1 MNKFLSVII
10 GFVLFNLSAKAQ
22 DTGNSIEI
30 SGTLGIKTFSP
41 EKNYLSGPLF
51 GGELAYHINMAD
63 NKSDYIRILNIKSI
77 DAVFSYRNMSHLI
90 LNHDQATKG
99 LIGDTYG
106 VLGRLEIGLLKI
118 NRTELLFTP
127 GFGFLYATE
136 THLTNS
142 QNVIIGSH
150 INLATQAGLK
160 IFTPITQT
168 TGIQAGVEVFHY
180 SNGATKLPN
189 NGINAFAYTLGIVQ
203 KLNQSGPVNESEERT
218 ENKHFFEFGANIGSR
233 GAINTNKSLYKE
245 GFYMGYNY
253 KFSPAF
259 SIKLG
264 TDAVYYNTVYNK
276 ITNTT
281 QSFLDTFQSH
291 ATSYDRWRVGLA
303 VGPDLWLGKLAL
315 MTGYGYYLHYDSFF
329 PTKTY
334 WTAGFKYFITPYL
347 ALQAKGYVHDTE
359 ADYVGYGFIFRVH

>member
-10 GFVLFNLSAKAQ
+10 GFALFCFSAKAQ

-30 SGTLGIKTFSP
+30 SGTSGIKIFSP

-51 GGELAYHINMAD
+51 GGELAYHFNMAD

-77 DAVFSYRNMSHLI
+77 DAVFSYRNMSRVI

-99 LIGDTYG
+99 LIGDTYA
-106 VLGRLEIGLLKI
+106 VLGRLEIGLFKI

-136 THLTNS
+136 THATNN
-142 QNVIIGSH
+142 QNVIVGSH

-160 IFTPITQT
+160 MFTPITQT
-168 TGIQAGVEVFHY
+168 TAIQAGVEIFHY
-180 SNGATKLPN
+180 SNGAAKLPN
-189 NGINAFAYTLGIVQ
+189 NGINAFAYTLGLVQ
-203 KLNQSGPVNESEERT
+203 KINQSGPVNDSEKQP
-218 ENKHFFEFGANIGSR
+218 ENKHFFELGVNVGSR
-233 GAINTNKSLYKE
+233 GSIYNDRNFYKA

-253 KFSPAF
+253 KFSPAL

-264 TDAVYYNTVYNK
+264 TDAVYYNTVFSK
-276 ITNTT
+276 TT
-281 QSFLDTFQSH
+281 KGPTFLNDFQSY
-291 ATSYDRWRVGLA
+291 ATSYDRWRVGIA

-315 MTGYGYYLHYDSFF
+315 MTGYGYYLHYNSYY

-347 ALQAKGYVHDTE
+347 ALQAKGYVHNTE
-359 ADYVGYGFIFRVH
+359 ADYVGYGLLFRIH

>member
-1 MNKFLSVII
+1 MNKFLSVVI
-10 GFVLFNLSAKAQ
+10 GFMLFNFSAKAQ

-30 SGTLGIKTFSP
+30 SGTSGIKIFSP
-41 EKNYLSGPLF
+41 EKNYLTGPLF
-51 GGELAYHINMAD
+51 GGELAYHLDMAN

-77 DAVFSYRNMSHLI
+77 DAVFSYRNMSRVI

-99 LIGDTYG
+99 IIGDTYA

-127 GFGFLYATE
+127 AFGFLYATE

-160 IFTPITQT
+160 IFTPITHT

-189 NGINAFAYTLGIVQ
+189 NGINAFAYTLGLVQ
-203 KLNQSGPVNESEERT
+203 KINQSGPVNDREQQP
-218 ENKHFFEFGANIGSR
+218 ENKHFFEIGANVGSR
-233 GAINTNKSLYKE
+233 GAISDNKGLYKT

-253 KFSPAF
+253 KFSPVL

-276 ITNTT
+276 TNTV
-281 QSFLDTFQSH
+281 QSFLNTFQSYG
-291 ATSYDRWRVGLA
+291 TSYDRWRVGIA

-315 MTGYGYYLHYDSFF
+315 MTGYGYYLHYNSYY

-347 ALQAKGYVHDTE
+347 ALQAKGYVHNTE
-359 ADYVGYGFIFRVH
+359 ADYVGYGLLFRVH